1 MPTTQQTT
9 QAVKVAAD
17 QARGQTQTISLPRTE
32 TRVVEMVISSLGV
45 MISTNMGLR
54 IATTQI
60 L

>member
-1 MPTTQQTT
+1 MPTTYTT

-32 TRVVEMVISSLGV
+32 TRVGEMVISSLGV
-45 MISTNMGLR
+45 MISTSMGLK
-54 IATTQI
+54 IATTQN